1 MSGQTLD
8 DGLLVGANLPQHVQE
23 RIRTFGIVRQYRAG
37 QRVYGPGD
45 VIQSLYLVDSGR
57 FSFSRIGR
65 NGNRSLFT
73 FHTTGGSFGLYPM
86 FLGNP
91 AIYDCEAVEAG
102 QLTCIGHQKLCR
114 LIDQDELIRWSIID
128 SLCQRLKS
136 VSGSLQDERML
147 PLRQR
152 LARRLL
158 GLAGPDGVIEYSQ
171 STLAEFLGV
180 SRFSIGKA
188 LKEFENAG
196 FIEIGYGKM
205 MIRNEAALRKYGAQ

>member
-1 MSGQTLD
+1 MVSLALN
-8 DGLLVGANLPQHVQE
+8 DGLMVGANLPQHVQDH
-23 RIRTFGIVRQYRAG
+23 IRTFGIVRQYRAG

-57 FSFSRIGR
+57 FSFSRIGK
-65 NGNRSLFT
+65 NGERSLFT
-73 FHTTGGSFGLYPM
+73 FHGTGGSFGLYPM

-91 AIYDCEAVEAG
+91 AVYDCEAVEAG

-128 SLCQRLKS
+128 SLCHRLKS
-136 VSGSLQDERML
+136 VSGALQDERML

-152 LARRLL
+152 LSRRLL
-158 GLAGPDGVIEYSQ
+158 GLADPNGVVEYSQ
-171 STLAEFLGV
+171 STLADFLGV

-205 MIRNEAALRKYGAQ
+205 MIRDEAALRNYGLQ